1 MRMHPL
7 VTVKKAASIL
17 GVGKE
22 TIREKLMSG
31 ELKGE
36 IRRIGLKDKWFI
48 YSGEVDYLLENQRLP
63 ELESKTDRV
72 STKDMGEFFEPT
84 LEPTKVELSDS
95 DTTDSAV
102 STRTSEELIPSE
114 PTSITWG
121 IQTDQLEGVLE
132 LLTKQFSL
140 RILEQHQRMEEF
152 KQSFTA
158 QADLSKEVALLQE
171 KLAQQE
177 RLNSELTEEVKRLRA
192 ELLEMKEARSSGGSF
207 SFKNFF
213 AKIGSNA

>member
-36 IRRIGLKDKWFI
+36 IRRIGLKDKWFV
-48 YSGEVDYLLENQRLP
+48 YSGEVDSLIENQRLP
-63 ELESKTDRV
+63 ELEAKTDRI
-72 STKDMGEFFEPT
+72 STQDMGEFFEPT
-84 LEPTKVELSDS
+84 SGESSEG
-95 DTTDSAV
+95 DTTDSAML
-102 STRTSEELIPSE
+102 SETSEELMPAE

-121 IQTDQLEGVLE
+121 IQTDQFEGVLE

-140 RILEQHQRMEEF
+140 RILEQHHRVEEF
-152 KQSFTA
+152 KQTYAA
-158 QADLSKEVALLQE
+158 QADLSKEVAVLQE

-177 RLNSELTEEVKRLRA
+177 RLNKELTEEIQRLRHP
-192 ELLEMKEARSSGGSF
+192 
-207 SFKNFF
+207 FKSFF